1 MATVTPSFQAETEIV
16 HREHQ
21 VLMGEL
27 DDLQAA
33 LDSLICHSEVYA
45 NLAGTEQVYRCGRH
59 LIEWLPGHFDNEEA
73 TVLAEIET
81 RSPELAAFS
90 CEMKN
95 QHNTLRGRLELFCR
109 AIEDF
114 EDSEDLGEAVEEL
127 KSRGQEFARE
137 LAAHMGAEERKF
149 DQLHS

>member
-1 MATVTPSFQAETEIV
+1 MATVTSSFQTETEIV

-27 DDLQAA
+27 DELQVA
-33 LDSLICHSEVYA
+33 LDSLVCYSEVYA

-73 TVLAEIET
+73 TVLRDIEKI
-81 RSPELAAFS
+81 SPELAAFS
-90 CEMKN
+90 REMKS
-95 QHNTLRGRLELFCR
+95 QHKNLRGHLELFCR

-114 EDSEDLGEAVEEL
+114 EDSDDLGAAVDEL
-127 KSRGQEFARE
+127 KSRGQEFTRE

>member
-1 MATVTPSFQAETEIV
+1 MATVTPSFRTETELV

-21 VLMGEL
+21 ILMGEL
-27 DDLQAA
+27 DELQVA
-33 LDSLICHSEVYA
+33 LESLVCYSEVYA

-59 LIEWLPGHFDNEEA
+59 LIEWVPGHFDNEEA
-73 TVLAEIET
+73 TVLTEFEKI
-81 RSPELAAFS
+81 SPELAAFS
-90 CEMKN
+90 REMKN
-95 QHNTLRGRLELFCR
+95 QHKSLRGHLELFCR

-114 EDSEDLGEAVEEL
+114 EDSEDLSGAIDEL
-127 KSRGQEFARE
+127 KSRGQEFTRE

>member
-1 MATVTPSFQAETEIV
+1 MGTVTSSFQTETEIV
-16 HREHQ
+16 HREHR

-33 LDSLICHSEVYA
+33 LDSLVCYSEVYA

-59 LIEWLPGHFDNEEA
+59 LLEWLPGHFDNEES
-73 TVLAEIET
+73 TVLTDMQRI
-81 RSPELAAFS
+81 SPELAAFAR
-90 CEMKN
+90 EMKN
-95 QHNTLRGRLELFCR
+95 QHKSLRGRLELFCR

-114 EDSEDLGEAVEEL
+114 EDSEDLGEAIDEL
-127 KSRGQEFARE
+127 KSRGREFARE

>member
-1 MATVTPSFQAETEIV
+1 MATVTSTFQTETEIV

-27 DDLQAA
+27 DELQVA
-33 LDSLICHSEVYA
+33 LDSLVCYSEVYA

-73 TVLAEIET
+73 TVLRDIEKI
-81 RSPELAAFS
+81 SPELAAFS
-90 CEMKN
+90 REMKS
-95 QHNTLRGRLELFCR
+95 QHKNLRGHLELFCR

-114 EDSEDLGEAVEEL
+114 EDSEDLGAAVDEL
-127 KSRGQEFARE
+127 KSRGQEFTRE

>member
-1 MATVTPSFQAETEIV
+1 MATVTSSFQTEKEIV

-27 DDLQAA
+27 NELQVA
-33 LDSLICHSEVYA
+33 LDSLVCYSEVYA

-73 TVLAEIET
+73 TVLRDIEKI
-81 RSPELAAFS
+81 SPELAAFS
-90 CEMKN
+90 REMKS
-95 QHNTLRGRLELFCR
+95 QHKNLRGHLELFCR

-114 EDSEDLGEAVEEL
+114 EDSEDLGAAVDEL
-127 KSRGQEFARE
+127 KSRGQEFTRE

>member
-1 MATVTPSFQAETEIV
+1 MATVTSSFQTETEIV
-16 HREHQ
+16 HREHR

-27 DDLQAA
+27 DELQVA
-33 LDSLICHSEVYA
+33 LDSLVCYSEVYA

-73 TVLAEIET
+73 TVLRDIEKI
-81 RSPELAAFS
+81 SPELASFS
-90 CEMKN
+90 REMKS
-95 QHNTLRGRLELFCR
+95 QHKNLRGHLELFCR
-109 AIEDF
+109 AIESF
-114 EDSEDLGEAVEEL
+114 EDSEDLGAAVEEL
-127 KSRGQEFARE
+127 KSRGQEFTRE

>member
-1 MATVTPSFQAETEIV
+1 MATATHSFQTETLIV

-21 VLMGEL
+21 LLMSEL
-27 DDLQAA
+27 DELQTA
-33 LDSLICHSEVYA
+33 LNSLICYSEVYA

-73 TVLAEIET
+73 TVLADIEK

-90 CEMKN
+90 REMKN
-95 QHNTLRGRLELFCR
+95 QHKTLRGRLELFCR

-114 EDSEDLGEAVEEL
+114 EDSEDLGAAIDEL
-127 KSRGQEFARE
+127 KSRGQQFTRE

-149 DQLHS
+149 DQLQS

>member
-1 MATVTPSFQAETEIV
+1 MATVTSTFQTETEIV

-27 DDLQAA
+27 DELQVA
-33 LDSLICHSEVYA
+33 LDSLVCYSEVYA

-73 TVLAEIET
+73 TVLRDIEKI
-81 RSPELAAFS
+81 SPELAAFS
-90 CEMKN
+90 REMKS
-95 QHNTLRGRLELFCR
+95 QHKNLRGHLELFCR

-114 EDSEDLGEAVEEL
+114 EDSDDLGAAVDEL
-127 KSRGQEFARE
+127 KSRGQEFTRE

>member
-1 MATVTPSFQAETEIV
+1 MGTVTSSFQTETEIV
-16 HREHQ
+16 HREHR

-33 LDSLICHSEVYA
+33 LDSLVCYSEVYA

-59 LIEWLPGHFDNEEA
+59 LLEWLPGHFDNEES
-73 TVLAEIET
+73 TVLTDMQRI
-81 RSPELAAFS
+81 SPELAAFAR
-90 CEMKN
+90 EMKN
-95 QHNTLRGRLELFCR
+95 QHKSLRGRLELFCR

-114 EDSEDLGEAVEEL
+114 EDSEDLGEAIDEL